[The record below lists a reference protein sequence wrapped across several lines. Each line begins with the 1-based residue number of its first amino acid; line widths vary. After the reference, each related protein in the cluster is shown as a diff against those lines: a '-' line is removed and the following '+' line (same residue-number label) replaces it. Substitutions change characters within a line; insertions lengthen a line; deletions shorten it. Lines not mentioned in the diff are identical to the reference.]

1 MQKVGDMDIQ
11 NEIIQAIDILIQKR
25 LPTTRMDIPTV
36 VLGVEG
42 DKYRVNIDGID
53 YNVKDGVNINPT
65 IGTKVWLHCP
75 NGKINQAYIAA
86 KR

>member
-1 MQKVGDMDIQ
+1 MDIQ

-42 DKYRVNIDGID
+42 DKYKVKIDGID
-53 YNVKDGVNINPT
+53 YNVKDGIGLSPT
-65 IGTKVWLHCP
+65 VGTKVWVHLP
-75 NGKINQAYIAA
+75 NGKIDLAYIAA
-86 KR
+86 RR